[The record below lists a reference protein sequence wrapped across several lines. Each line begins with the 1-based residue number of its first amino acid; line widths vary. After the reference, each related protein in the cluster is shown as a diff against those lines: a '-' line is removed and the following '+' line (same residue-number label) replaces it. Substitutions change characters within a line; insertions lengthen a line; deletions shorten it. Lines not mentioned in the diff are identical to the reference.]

1 MIADGCTFAGTT
13 IRLDGQRFHR
23 CRFDRCQLVYSGGEL
38 PSLDGCEFQDC
49 RWMLD
54 GAAARTMSLMQA
66 MIEHGGPMAELVQN
80 SLGLA
85 GGSPIKALRR
95 AKGLH

>member
-1 MIADGCTFAGTT
+1 
-13 IRLDGQRFHR
+13 
-23 CRFDRCQLVYSGGEL
+23 
-38 PSLDGCEFQDC
+38 
-49 RWMLD
+49 MLD

-66 MIEHGGPMAELVQN
+66 MIEHGGPMAELIQN

-85 GGSPIKALRR
+85 GGSPIKASER